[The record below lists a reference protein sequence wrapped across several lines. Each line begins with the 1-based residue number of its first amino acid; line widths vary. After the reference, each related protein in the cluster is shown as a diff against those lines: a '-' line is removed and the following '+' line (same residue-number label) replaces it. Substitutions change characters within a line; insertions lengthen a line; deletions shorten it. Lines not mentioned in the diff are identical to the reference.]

1 VLTPPASLV
10 RLAEAEP
17 ANPWFSWDYV
27 RSNWGDIEAA
37 LSQHVWLT
45 LEALLLSV
53 ILALPLAVLSRGW
66 PRLAG
71 PVLGTSAV
79 LYTIP
84 SLALFVVLPGLLG
97 TKILDP
103 INVVIAL
110 TLYTLALMVR
120 VVADALDS
128 VSPLVRQSAV
138 AMGYRPLRSLVSIQL
153 PLAIPVIGAGLRV
166 AAVSNVSLVSVAAL
180 LGIPQLGQL
189 FTTGFQLNF
198 YTPIFAGIVLCLLV
212 AAVFDVLIQLAV
224 RFSTPWERAVKAR

>member
-1 VLTPPASLV
+1 VNWNWLNRNTDQILSWLV
-10 RLAEAEP
+10 AHIWLAAIP
-17 ANPWFSWDYV
+17 TIL
-27 RSNWGDIEAA
+27 G
-37 LSQHVWLT
+37 
-45 LEALLLSV
+45 LL
-53 ILALPLAVLSRGW
+53 IALPLGAVAFRYRWSYAVLITI
-66 PRLAG
+66 AG
-71 PVLGTSAV
+71 L

-97 TKILDP
+97 TRILDP

-110 TLYTLALMVR
+110 TLYTVALLVR

-138 AMGYRPLRSLVSIQL
+138 AMGYRPLRSLVTVQF
-153 PLAIPVIGAGLRV
+153 PLAVPVIGAGLRV

-198 YTPIFAGIVLCLLV
+198 FTPIIAGIVLCLLV
-212 AAVFDVLIQLAV
+212 AAVFDGLIQLAV
-224 RFSTPWERAVKAR
+224 RLSTPWERAVRHR

>member
-1 VLTPPASLV
+1 MNWNWLNRNTDQILTWLVQHIWLAAVPTVL
-10 RLAEAEP
+10 
-17 ANPWFSWDYV
+17 
-27 RSNWGDIEAA
+27 G
-37 LSQHVWLT
+37 
-45 LEALLLSV
+45 LL
-53 ILALPLAVLSRGW
+53 LALPLGAIAFRYRWSYTVLIT
-66 PRLAG
+66 LAG
-71 PVLGTSAV
+71 L

-97 TKILDP
+97 TRILDP

-110 TLYTLALMVR
+110 TLYTLALLVR

-138 AMGYRPLRSLVSIQL
+138 AMGYRPLRSLITVQL

-198 YTPIFAGIVLCLLV
+198 FTPIIAGIVLCLLV
-212 AAVFDVLIQLAV
+212 AAVFDGLIQLAV
-224 RFSTPWERAVKAR
+224 RFSTPWERAVKRR

>member
-1 VLTPPASLV
+1 MNWNWLNRNADQITTWLLQHIWLAAVPTVL
-10 RLAEAEP
+10 
-17 ANPWFSWDYV
+17 
-27 RSNWGDIEAA
+27 G
-37 LSQHVWLT
+37 
-45 LEALLLSV
+45 LL
-53 ILALPLAVLSRGW
+53 LALPLGAIAFRYRWSYAVLITV
-66 PRLAG
+66 AG
-71 PVLGTSAV
+71 L

-103 INVVIAL
+103 INVIIAL

-138 AMGYRPLRSLVSIQL
+138 AMGYRPLRSLVSVQF

-198 YTPIFAGIVLCLLV
+198 YTPIIAGIVLCLLV
-212 AAVFDVLIQLAV
+212 AAVFDILIQLAV

>member
-1 VLTPPASLV
+1 VNWNWLNRNADQITTWLLQHIWLAAVPTVL
-10 RLAEAEP
+10 
-17 ANPWFSWDYV
+17 
-27 RSNWGDIEAA
+27 G
-37 LSQHVWLT
+37 
-45 LEALLLSV
+45 LL
-53 ILALPLAVLSRGW
+53 LALPLGAIAFRYRWSYAVLITV
-66 PRLAG
+66 AG
-71 PVLGTSAV
+71 L

-103 INVVIAL
+103 INVIIAL

-138 AMGYRPLRSLVSIQL
+138 AMGYRPLRSLVSVQF

-198 YTPIFAGIVLCLLV
+198 YTPIIAGIVLCLLV
-212 AAVFDVLIQLAV
+212 AAVFDILIQLAV